1 MSDHPDDIVKP
12 TTQRMRRAPG
22 FDELT
27 EALPGGRTR
36 KSGAKRVWT
45 QLENLYRNR
54 RLTDEQ
60 YQAGQKYYADWWL
73 GSAAGRGVTMRWSEY
88 ISGLGGGEGNM
99 DAAERRVFH
108 GKRFA
113 QANNILEGMGM
124 RKAIHWLVIN
134 DVACEAIGRR
144 FWGYRTKHKA
154 SASAA
159 TAASLALQVL
169 AKFYGLVK

>member
-1 MSDHPDDIVKP
+1 MNDQPDAIKP
-12 TTQRMRRAPG
+12 TRQRMRRAPG

-27 EALPGGRTR
+27 EAQSGGVAR
-36 KSGAKRVWT
+36 KSGAVRVWS

-73 GSAAGRGVTMRWSEY
+73 GLEAGRSITMRWSEY
-88 ISGLGGGEGNM
+88 ISGLGGGDGNM

-113 QANNILEGMGM
+113 EANRLLDDMGT
-124 RKAIHWLVIN
+124 RKAVHWFIIN
-134 DVACEAIGRR
+134 DIPCEQIGRK
-144 FWGYRTKHKA
+144 FWGYREVRTA
-154 SASAA
+154 SAG
-159 TAASLALQVL
+159 ASTSIAISLQRL

>member
-12 TTQRMRRAPG
+12 TPQRMRMAPG

-36 KSGAKRVWT
+36 KSGARKIWS

-60 YQAGQKYYADWWL
+60 H
-73 GSAAGRGVTMRWSEY
+73 AAGEQYYRDWY
-88 ISGLGGGEGNM
+88 LSGQSPKITSKMAEWVQNSSGGSGNM

-108 GKRFA
+108 QKRFR
-113 QANNILEGMGM
+113 QANGILEEMGM
-124 RKAIHWLVIN
+124 RKLVHWFVIN
-134 DVACEAIGRR
+134 DIPCEAIGKK
-144 FWGYRTKHKA
+144 FWGYRDIRTA
-154 SASAA
+154 SASAS
-159 TAASLALQVL
+159 ASVAISLQRL
-169 AKFYGLVK
+169 AKFYGMVN

>member
-1 MSDHPDDIVKP
+1 MSDEIIKP
-12 TTQRMRRAPG
+12 TRQRMRRAPG

-27 EALPGGRTR
+27 ETQAGGVTR
-36 KSGAKRVWT
+36 KSGAVRVWS

-60 YQAGQKYYADWWL
+60 YQAGQRYYADWYI
-73 GSAAGRGVTMRWSEY
+73 AMHAGRGTTMRWSEY
-88 ISGLGGGEGNM
+88 ISGLAGGEGNL

-108 GKRFA
+108 AKRFA
-113 QANNILEGMGM
+113 QANALLEGLGV

-134 DVACEAIGRR
+134 DTACEAIGRK